1 MIHVGGDDEPILSL
15 EDVPQGGVGPV
26 ILRQVPVEHD
36 VSAPV
41 RPVLL
46 RGGVALEGGGVH
58 VAVSVLRDEVGEVG
72 CEPLPPVLEAGG
84 RGQPCAGP
92 DEYRVRSADPVAE
105 RVDAVVGADARRSSR
120 QRL

>member
-1 MIHVGGDDEPILSL
+1 MSRYPYFEMKSGKLDVNLFPPIF
-15 EDVPQGGVGPV
+15 
-26 ILRQVPVEHD
+26 
-36 VSAPV
+36 
-41 RPVLL
+41 
-46 RGGVALEGGGVH
+46 
-58 VAVSVLRDEVGEVG
+58 
-72 CEPLPPVLEAGG
+72 EAGG